1 MRIDIKTSRQE
12 KIEKI
17 RSALIERLEACDL
30 CPRACGINRMNNEEG
45 FCKTGRLAKVNSA
58 FLHFGEERELVGSGG
73 SGTIFFSN
81 CNLNCV
87 YCQNYGISQLGSGE
101 TVSSDELADMMIR
114 LQQNGAENINF
125 VTPTHVITQ
134 IVEALCIAY
143 KKGLCVPLVYNCG
156 GYESLDTLKLLDGVF
171 DIYMPDIK
179 YSNDKLA
186 RILSGVY
193 DYWEI
198 SRSAIL
204 EMHRQVGGL
213 IINSGVAKKGLPIRH
228 LVLPGLY
235 KGAFKIIDFIRND
248 ISADAYVNI
257 MDQYRPHYRAYE
269 FNQLRRVLAENEYR
283 EVIDYAR
290 AKGLYRGLS

>member
-12 KIEKI
+12 KIEKV

-213 IINSGVAKKGLPIRH
+213 IINSGVAKKGLLIRH